1 MPDRGQHPDDVSKH
15 FFAEGAY
22 VAVTGWPNMAQTL
35 SGQGWLGIAPTGQKI
50 TLRSLDFWRLEN
62 GFIRENWVLVD
73 LLDVW
78 AQTGVDVM
86 ARMQQL
92 AAARPHFSAQNEM
105 EAH

>member
-1 MPDRGQHPDDVSKH
+1 
-15 FFAEGAY
+15 
-22 VAVTGWPNMAQTL
+22 MAQTL

-62 GFIRENWVLVD
+62 GFIRENWVLID

-86 ARMQQL
+86 ARMQQV
-92 AAARPHFSAQNEM
+92 AAARPHFSTQNER
-105 EAH
+105 EAR